1 MNQKTKVLQE
11 QDVTLVQE
19 ATFKKSGFDDFL
31 TRYYLNWQL
40 TNGRASIRE
49 FSEFLGVNHSLVV
62 QWMNDKG
69 LPGPKY
75 IPILVSKLGRE
86 VLEYVNDPMLPSSVL
101 EMTITLGQLP
111 DADRTAFEND
121 FEQWLGTWLE
131 EHGFQREK

>member
-1 MNQKTKVLQE
+1 MNQNIKEIQSKDVSTS
-11 QDVTLVQE
+11 QDAIL
-19 ATFKKSGFDDFL
+19 KKSGFDDYL

-49 FSEFLGVNHSLVV
+49 FSQWLGVNHSLVV

-75 IPILVSKLGRE
+75 IPTLVTKIGPD
-86 VLEYVNDPMLPSSVL
+86 VLDYVNDPMLPSSVL
-101 EMTITLGQLP
+101 EMTITLGQIP
-111 DADRTAFEND
+111 VEDRSAFEND

-131 EHGFQREK
+131 EHGFKTR